1 MDLFTPN
8 VLETPLLFTPMI
20 NENSPSLPPDSQVT
34 NPRTASLLLQPMVKS
49 ASTSSDD
56 SFSSSNEQLT
66 KIENEL
72 RQSFRQPTES
82 PFFSKSQLPGDKT
95 LSIPSSMENGD
106 PSTADVRKSEVNR
119 VNRLSLSPFRSCTTS
134 NRSIAIRR
142 ERTANGKVK
151 RWWEWSR

>member
-8 VLETPLLFTPMI
+8 VLETPSLFTPMI
-20 NENSPSLPPDSQVT
+20 NENSPSLPSVSQVT
-34 NPRTASLLLQPMVKS
+34 NPPTASLLLQPMVKS

-56 SFSSSNEQLT
+56 SSASNEQLA
-66 KIENEL
+66 KLANEF

-95 LSIPSSMENGD
+95 LSIPSSMENGY

-119 VNRLSLSPFRSCTTS
+119 VNRLSFSSGHARYRIVGSLSH
-134 NRSIAIRR
+134 AR
-142 ERTANGKVK
+142 EQ
-151 RWWEWSR
+151 